1 MEPVPGIPWLE
12 HAPGCLAPAKSL
24 FILLAAFACC
34 ATLAGCGKPDT
45 PAATTAGADKLCAA
59 IKDAGFT
66 QKCSANPLD
75 GTVGIVAGTD
85 DDEAARNLCAV
96 IAGKLKPL
104 DAGVAGQRKL
114 QIYSPY
120 RDDKPLASCPLD

>member
-1 MEPVPGIPWLE
+1 MEPIPEMPDLE
-12 HAPGCLAPAKSL
+12 NACGQSAPARSL
-24 FILLAAFACC
+24 RILLAAFACC

-45 PAATTAGADKLCAA
+45 PAATAAGTDKLCAA

-75 GTVGIVAGTD
+75 GTAGIVAGTD
-85 DDEAARNLCAV
+85 DDEAARNLCAA
-96 IAGKLKPL
+96 IAGRMKPL
-104 DAGVAGQRKL
+104 GAGLAGQRKL
-114 QIYSPY
+114 QIFSPY

>member
-1 MEPVPGIPWLE
+1 MEPVPEMPDLE
-12 HAPGCLAPAKSL
+12 NASGRLAPAKSL
-24 FILLAAFACC
+24 FILFAAFACC

-45 PAATTAGADKLCAA
+45 PAATAAGADKLCAA
-59 IKDAGFT
+59 IKDAGYT

-85 DDEAARNLCAV
+85 DDEAARKLCAA
-96 IAGKLKPL
+96 IAGRMKPL
-104 DAGVAGQRKL
+104 GAGVTGQRKL

-120 RDDKPLASCPLD
+120 RDDKPLATCPLD